1 MLYRIVTLTAL
12 ALGGAL
18 LAKKFNRAR
27 GDQASS
33 SIREEIDVG
42 VPVRVA
48 YDQFTRF
55 AQFPRFMDGVRELRQ
70 LDEHRWHWRALVAG
84 KEVEWEAEI
93 TEQLADTR
101 IAWRS
106 TSGTPNGGTV
116 AFRSLSRARTRITLE
131 MYAEPQDGAGSAAD
145 ALDARRVQARASLKQ
160 FKEMIELPGQ
170 ETSAWRN
177 TVAAQPEAG
186 PGS

>member
-1 MLYRIVTLTAL
+1 MLYRIVTMTAL

-18 LAKKFNRAR
+18 LAKKFDRAR
-27 GDQASS
+27 GDHASS

-55 AQFPRFMDGVRELRQ
+55 AQFPRFMDGVHELRQ
-70 LDEHRWHWRALVAG
+70 LDERRLHWRASVAG

-93 TEQLADTR
+93 TEQVPDTR
-101 IAWRS
+101 IAWHS
-106 TSGTPNGGTV
+106 TSGTPNGGAV

-131 MYAEPQDGAGSAAD
+131 LYAEPDDGDAAD
-145 ALDARRVQARASLKQ
+145 APDARRAQARASLKQ
-160 FKEMIELPGQ
+160 FREMIELPGQ
-170 ETSAWRN
+170 ETGAWRN

-186 PGS
+186 S